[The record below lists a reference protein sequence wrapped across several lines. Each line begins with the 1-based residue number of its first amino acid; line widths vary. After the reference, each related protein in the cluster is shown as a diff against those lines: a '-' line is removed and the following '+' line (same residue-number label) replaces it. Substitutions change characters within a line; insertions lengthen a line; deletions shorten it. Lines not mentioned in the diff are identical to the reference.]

1 MSTLGRQNTLFVA
14 EDWIR
19 VYEALENVDFRAY
32 DFDNLVQAL
41 MQYLRVNY
49 PEEFN
54 DWIASSEFVTKIE
67 ILAWLSQN
75 IAFRMDLNTR
85 ENFLATAERRESLIR
100 LAQNIAYKVNR
111 VRGSRGL
118 VKVVSIR
125 TTQPLKDS
133 NNIRLQNKDIRW
145 NDTKDEDWFERFI
158 VLMNAAFQ
166 TRTRFGKPLAQTN
179 IDGIRQDQYL
189 FNSIAPASG
198 TYSFGATVNGIDLPF
213 DLHNAKLNKDTGEI
227 EEIAPATDN
236 AFSVFYRLDGTGF
249 GRANSGFFFPIK
261 QGQLL
266 FQDERFA
273 DPIVLRTLDI
283 NTSNINNDDFFVQ
296 KIDETGGVLE
306 DWTEVDTI
314 FGESVS
320 FNTLDQEVRNIY
332 ELDTLTNDRIRVRF
346 GDGRFGRIPVGRYRF
361 WYRTSNPQPLVVKP
375 TGIQNKTFTI
385 PYVVDNQI
393 FYLSFTFSLQ
403 EQLTNAATTETNFDI
418 RNRANKVFYTQNRMI
433 TAQDYNNFFLKDN
446 SIQKIKTINRTYSG
460 HSRYSTLTDPTGLYQ
475 NVKHIAEDGRFYQEE
490 TTTIDFVRA
499 DTTVIRNDEIVNI
512 NLKPLLR
519 KEDKRILYYNRYTE
533 IYFPTFFI
541 WRQTSVIQGESRG
554 NIVNQTNQI
563 VPVGPTQTSAFKYVG
578 ADSLLRLDNING
590 RLIRVDRVIEDGTT
604 PDGIILSEQI
614 EDGAK
619 IFSVFPPFRNR
630 LRLAEESELKARLEQ
645 KVDFGL
651 SWNQI
656 TETWTFI
663 NFSNIDKIRDFT
675 LVHQGDTT
683 GSNLDASWMVLV
695 EFVPGGDVDDRW
707 KITDRGLGIFWE
719 SAREVNF
726 IFTNTTPVI
735 DPETGLVVQ
744 DEVTILGCNESRDSL
759 RRRGLDSAGST
770 KCEGVAFTFL
780 GDGVTKCFTTPQT
793 LTEDITVV
801 TINGILQIPNVDYT
815 ITHSVFGDSVCLA
828 FAPAVDDMIIIRV
841 SNQFNNAIIRAIQYN
856 GDGNK
861 IEFDLDVQN
870 VITSNTFSFIDG
882 VLQTA
887 SLDYGVGLFNGN
899 ATIVYNEVI
908 PAGTSSVTYS
918 LSGIDSLVF
927 NKTLFTGDDV
937 TNSFVIPGNNL
948 TRDHVLITFDGLIQ
962 AMFTYALSQT
972 APNQTTVL
980 FLNPPASG
988 VRINILS
995 VANTTTTKTKQ
1006 YEFGTDG
1013 LNQLYN
1019 LTGVI
1024 KTTAENVI
1032 VAIDGVMQEGSYSPQ
1047 NNWTITGN
1055 NILLFTTPPLAN
1067 QTISVF
1073 VIIGAI
1079 GTLSTDTDDIDL
1091 TPDNR
1096 GNISASSCL
1105 VRYLGE
1111 DLGLN
1116 PVDVIRHDD
1125 GYVNKNGLFVKPA
1138 DQDQSGFYDRPL
1150 LFRDLVLMDGFTD
1163 LVLWRKIEE
1172 FGFDV
1177 WDPINQMT
1185 TPKGTYG
1192 LSNQGKPG
1200 VGSDIDEGTTRDGD
1214 IHYDLH
1220 TDLWL
1225 IANGETLK
1233 WEPAADQAAFK
1244 YLIGRDHLKFIW
1256 THYSPEAN
1264 RIDPSVSNI
1273 MNAFILTGRYDQAYR
1288 NWLRNN
1294 GAAEDEP
1301 VPSSSEQLRI
1311 QYADLLEFK
1320 AVSDAVIFYPA
1331 RYKPLFG
1338 DRAVP
1343 ELRATFKIIQTT
1355 GSTVS
1360 ESDLRLRVLRTIN
1373 TFFDVNNWDFGERFY
1388 FTELC
1393 AYIHSQLAPELQTV
1407 VIVPRSNDQA
1417 FGRLFQVRCEPDEL
1431 FIRAAQPDDIEV
1443 VSSLTDEELRIGVF
1457 S

>member
-32 DFDNLVQAL
+32 NFDNLVQAL

-75 IAFRMDLNTR
+75 IAFRVDLNTR

-125 TTQPLKDS
+125 TTQPLRDS
-133 NNIRLQNKDIRW
+133 NNISLQNKDIRW
-145 NDTKDEDWFERFI
+145 NDSKDEDWFERFI
-158 VLMNAAFQ
+158 TIMNAAFQ
-166 TRTRFGKPLAQTN
+166 TRTRFGKPVAQTN
-179 IDGIRQDQYL
+179 IEGIRQDQYL

-198 TYSFGATVNGIDLPF
+198 TYGFVATVNGIDLPF
-213 DLHNAKLNKDTGEI
+213 DLHNAKLDKDTGEI

-261 QGQLL
+261 QGRLL
-266 FQDERFA
+266 FQDERFT

-296 KIDETGGVLE
+296 KIDETGEVLE
-306 DWTEVDTI
+306 DWEQVDTI

-375 TGIQNKTFTI
+375 TGIRNKTFTI

-403 EQLTNAATTETNFDI
+403 EQLTNASSTETNFDI

-475 NVKHIAEDGRFYQEE
+475 NVKHIAEDGRFYQED

-499 DTTVIRNDEIVNI
+499 DTTVVRNDEIVNL
-512 NLKPLLR
+512 NVKPLLR

-533 IYFPTFFI
+533 IYFPTFYI
-541 WRQTSVIQGESRG
+541 WKQTSVIQGESRG
-554 NIVNQTNQI
+554 NILTQNNQI
-563 VPVGPTQTSAFKYVG
+563 IPVGPTQTNVFKYVG
-578 ADSLLRLDNING
+578 ADALLRLDNVNG
-590 RLIRVDRVIEDGTT
+590 RLIRVERVVDDGTA
-604 PDGIILSEQI
+604 PDGIILSEEI
-614 EDGAK
+614 EDGALLYA
-619 IFSVFPPFRNR
+619 VFPPFRNR
-630 LRLAEESELKARLEQ
+630 LVQLEESELKSRFEQ
-645 KVDFGL
+645 KADFGI

-656 TETWTFI
+656 TESWTFI
-663 NFSNIDKIRDFT
+663 NFSDLDKTRSFNLT
-675 LVHQGDTT
+675 NQGNNT
-683 GSNLDASWMVLV
+683 GANLDASWMVLV
-695 EFVPGGDVDDRW
+695 EFIPGGDVDDKW

-726 IFTNTTPVI
+726 IFTNTLPVI

-759 RRRGLDSAGST
+759 RRRGLDTFGAA
-770 KCEGVAFTFL
+770 KCEGVAYTFL
-780 GDGVTKCFTTPQT
+780 GDGVTKCFKTPQT
-793 LTEDITVV
+793 LVEDITVV
-801 TINGILQIPNVDYT
+801 TVNGILQIPNVDYT
-815 ITHSVFGDSVCLA
+815 ITHSVFGDSVC
-828 FAPAVDDMIIIRV
+828 FAIAPEQDDMIVVRV
-841 SNQFNNAIIRAIQYN
+841 SNQFKNAVISATQYN
-856 GDGNK
+856 GDGNTV
-861 IEFDLDVQN
+861 EFDLQVQDL
-870 VITSNTFSFIDG
+870 ITPNTLSFIDG
-882 VLQTA
+882 VMQVA
-887 SLDYGVGLFNGN
+887 SLDYGVGLLDGN
-899 ATIVYNEVI
+899 ASVVYNDII
-908 PAGTSSVTYS
+908 PEGTSAATYS

-927 NKTLFTGDDV
+927 NKTLFTGTGTDS
-937 TNSFVIPGNNL
+937 TFIIPGTNL
-948 TRDHVLITFDGLIQ
+948 TRDHVLISFDGLIQ
-962 AMFTYALSQT
+962 PMFSFALSQT
-972 APNQTTVL
+972 APNQTTIT
-980 FLNPPASG
+980 FLTPPDAG
-988 VRINILS
+988 VRIVVIS
-995 VANTTTTKTKQ
+995 VVNTTSTKTKQ

-1013 LNQLYN
+1013 ITQIYSLA
-1019 LTGVI
+1019 GVV

-1032 VAIDGVMQEGSYSPQ
+1032 VTIDGVMQEGSWSPQ

-1055 NILLFTTPPLAN
+1055 NLLLFRTPPLAN
-1067 QTISVF
+1067 QTVTVF
-1073 VIIGAI
+1073 VIVGAI
-1079 GTLSTDTDDIDL
+1079 GTLSTDQDDIDL

-1096 GNISASSCL
+1096 GNIGVSSCL
-1105 VRYLGE
+1105 VRFIGE

-1125 GYVNKNGLFVKPA
+1125 GYVNKNGLFVKPE
-1138 DQDQSGFYDRPL
+1138 DRDQSGFYDRPL

-1172 FGFDV
+1172 FGFNI

-1185 TPKGTYG
+1185 VPKGTYG

-1200 VGSDIDEGTTRDGD
+1200 PNTNIDVTTTRDGD

-1220 TDLWL
+1220 TQKWL
-1225 IANGETLK
+1225 VANGETGK
-1233 WEPAADQAAFK
+1233 WDEAQDQGAYK
-1244 YLIGRDHLKFIW
+1244 HLVGRDHLKFIW
-1256 THYSPEAN
+1256 THFSPEAN

-1273 MNAFILTGRYDQAYR
+1273 MNAYILTSRYDRAYR
-1288 NWLRNN
+1288 NWLQNN

-1311 QYADLLEFK
+1311 QYADILEFK

-1343 ELRATFKIIQTT
+1343 ELRATFKIVQTT

-1373 TFFDVNNWDFGERFY
+1373 TFFDVNNWDFGEKFY

-1393 AYIHSQLAPELQTV
+1393 AYIHAQLAPELQTV

-1417 FGRLFQVRCEPDEL
+1417 FGRLFQVRSEPDEL